1 MRKIP
6 RLPGNQDSNKEAKAM
21 GKVKKVLLVGLI
33 VSIVAV
39 LISSLTLVARLAR
52 VMKRMLG

>member
-1 MRKIP
+1 
-6 RLPGNQDSNKEAKAM
+6 M

>member
-1 MRKIP
+1 
-6 RLPGNQDSNKEAKAM
+6 M

-33 VSIVAV
+33 VSIMAV

-52 VMKRMLG
+52 AMNRFLR